1 MQLPLIQT
9 GKNGIVY
16 EQERLNYEIVDALT
30 RWATRH
36 LELKRQMIENKKNKK
51 KDEKN
56 KKKDEK
62 NEKKNDQ
69 KNKKETNSGKT
80 RNINSQISSKAQ
92 ILLGIAYDKKD
103 DDDYHL
109 IQGIYC
115 KKLSKEEID
124 DINFEIGYLIS
135 DELYVKIKKLKF

>member
-36 LELKRQMIENKKNKK
+36 LELKRQMIENKKN
-51 KDEKN
+51 N
-56 KKKDEK
+56 KKNEK
-62 NEKKNDQ
+62 NEKNDQ

-80 RNINSQISSKAQ
+80 RNINLKISSKAQ

-109 IQGIYC
+109 IQGIQC

-135 DELYVKIKKLKF
+135 DELYVIKLKN

>member
-36 LELKRQMIENKKNKK
+36 LELKRQMIENKKN
-51 KDEKN
+51 N
-56 KKKDEK
+56 KKNEK
-62 NEKKNDQ
+62 NEKNEKNDQ
-69 KNKKETNSGKT
+69 KNKKETNSGQT
-80 RNINSQISSKAQ
+80 RNINSKISSKAQ

-135 DELYVKIKKLKF
+135 DELYVKIQKLKF